1 MKFSLMSLDDGDVV
15 DVVGDGDDG
24 DVGEEEDVDEMDGK
38 EMYPRLFLRM
48 TSVV

>member
-15 DVVGDGDDG
+15 DV
-24 DVGEEEDVDEMDGK
+24 GEEEEVDETDGK